1 MRLRSSNVPI
11 SLLFIHLHL
20 SYSVPQHIVRL
31 RSSNVPISL
40 LFIHSLLFQ
49 PSSTV
54 AILNSL
60 AIYFCPTFSPYI
72 FLYQMKKWEI
82 EPISTPLTT
91 YKYSYC
97 MQIIILISSPSKS
110 ISAITGIYN
119 VI

>member
-1 MRLRSSNVPI
+1 MTVKGVLLLSLHRILLSEKKIYLYNKKKFFVAYARLRSCNVPI
-11 SLLFIHLHL
+11 PLLLTLILSFSDHL

-60 AIYFCPTFSPYI
+60 AIHFCPTFSPYI
-72 FLYQMKKWEI
+72 SFTK
-82 EPISTPLTT
+82 
-91 YKYSYC
+91 
-97 MQIIILISSPSKS
+97 
-110 ISAITGIYN
+110 
-119 VI
+119 